1 MSDFERVFL
10 NARSL
15 RAITRELTLEQLNE
29 GFEKL
34 KTIVE
39 ERSENDAE
47 VRAQQE
53 ERQRKIREYKELL
66 KSEGI
71 ELTELLQSEDTP
83 KQNKRAPRPAKYRF
97 TDLNGQEQTWTG
109 QGRMPLP
116 IKNAIESGKSLEDF
130 LI

>member
-1 MSDFERVFL
+1 MSDFEKVFL

-34 KTIVE
+34 KAIVE
-39 ERSENDAE
+39 ERALNDAE

-53 ERQRKIREYKELL
+53 ERKRKISEYKELL
-66 KSEGI
+66 KLEGI
-71 ELTELLQSEDTP
+71 ELAELLQDEESLKPT
-83 KQNKRAPRPAKYRF
+83 KRAPRPAKYRF
-97 TDLNGQEQTWTG
+97 VDLNGQEQTWTG